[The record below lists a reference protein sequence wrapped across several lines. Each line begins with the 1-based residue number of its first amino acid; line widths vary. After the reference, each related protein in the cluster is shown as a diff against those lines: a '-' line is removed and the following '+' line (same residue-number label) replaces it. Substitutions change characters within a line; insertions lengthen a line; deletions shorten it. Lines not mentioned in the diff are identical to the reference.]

1 MMCDFLQSL
10 SSHNKRYVLI
20 FMYTELL
27 LYNMSSIESQI
38 VVFIQRST
46 QQNLQITRYNVKLW
60 HFIKLNSIDH
70 KWL

>member
-1 MMCDFLQSL
+1 MMCDFLQFL
-10 SSHNKRYVLI
+10 SSHNKRYVPI

-38 VVFIQRST
+38 VVFIQQST
-46 QQNLQITRYNVKLW
+46 QQNLQTTRYNVKLW

-70 KWL
+70 K

>member
-1 MMCDFLQSL
+1 MCDFLQSL
-10 SSHNKRYVLI
+10 SSHNKRYVPI

-27 LYNMSSIESQI
+27 LYNMLSIESQI
-38 VVFIQRST
+38 VFIQQST

-70 KWL
+70 K